1 MWLYHRSPSPSS
13 HPKLTPHSE
22 VDFQLADGEGV
33 LAAAEVDAFV
43 ILADVE
49 YGQLED
55 GAFLRQRVLGTRYNV
70 LLLEPLSPGGV
81 CRRDGDGLSADQSDA
96 GVLLSRD
103 QRLTFRIRR
112 LWEGRGG
119 NMICPKS
126 LSVIVSVSVQ
136 KYIIMITDWLF
147 EGGVVCTGFIFVY

>member
-55 GAFLRQRVLGTRYNV
+55 RAFLRQDILGTRYNV
-70 LLLEPLSPGGV
+70 LLLETFSPGGV
-81 CRRDGDGLSADQSDA
+81 CRRYGDGLTADQSDA

-103 QRLTFRIRR
+103 QRLTFGIRR
-112 LWEGRGG
+112 LWEGRT
-119 NMICPKS
+119 NTQWLSDSSFFKKYDLSKS
-126 LSVIVSVSVQ
+126 TSSWATQ
-136 KYIIMITDWLF
+136 DFYM
-147 EGGVVCTGFIFVY
+147 